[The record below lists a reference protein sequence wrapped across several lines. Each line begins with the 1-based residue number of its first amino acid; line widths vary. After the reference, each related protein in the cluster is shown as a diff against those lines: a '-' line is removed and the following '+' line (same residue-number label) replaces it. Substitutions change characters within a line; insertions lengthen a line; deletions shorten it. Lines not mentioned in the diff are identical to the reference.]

1 MEKKDKLT
9 INTLR
14 MLSIDMVE
22 AANSGHPGL
31 PLGAAP
37 ILYTLWS
44 KFMRFNPMN
53 PDWFNRDRFILS
65 AGHGSALLYA
75 ALYLFGYDLPME
87 ELKQFRQWGS
97 KTPGHPEHSFT
108 PGVEATTGPLGQGF
122 AMGVGMALA
131 EKYLAK
137 QFNKGSNEIINH
149 FTYGLISDGDLMEGI
164 TSEAASLAGHLK
176 LGKLIYLYDDN
187 KISIEGKTKITFTE
201 DVLKRFSSYRWH
213 TLEVDDGNDIDEL
226 STAIK
231 IAQGDHGRPSIIKIR
246 THIGYGSPKQDSE
259 KAHGSPLGPDDM
271 KKTKEFFKWP
281 VDTTFYVPDELKD
294 FTENFKVNGKKYED
308 DWNLKFDEY
317 KTKFKDDAE
326 LFNQQIKNECSIDL
340 DAILPE
346 FKMENKGVASR
357 SVSGKILNILAEH
370 IPQLIGGSADLAPSN
385 KTDFSKFPERNI
397 RFGIREHAMG
407 AIVNGMA
414 LHNGIIPF
422 GATFLVF
429 SDYMR
434 HSIRLAAL
442 MKTRSIFIFT
452 HDSIGVGEDGPTHQ
466 PIEHVMSLR
475 LIPNLYVLRP
485 ADANETV
492 EAWKIALRYQGPSAL
507 ILTRQALPTMNLEK
521 YPVKEGVAKGGY
533 ILSDCDGT
541 PEVILIGAGSE
552 VHLLIEAKEKLA
564 ADGMKV
570 RVVSIPCWR
579 LFDEQSD
586 DYKEK
591 VLPKT
596 VTKRVAVEAGQT
608 IGWEKF
614 TGLNGIVIGIERFGE
629 SAPGSKVFKEF
640 GFTVENIVRK
650 VKQQFG

>member
-1 MEKKDKLT
+1 MEKKDKLA

-14 MLSIDMVE
+14 MLSIDMVD

-44 KFMRFNPMN
+44 KFLKFNPMN

-87 ELKQFRQWGS
+87 QLKQFRQWGS

-137 QFNKGSNEIINH
+137 QFNKDSNEIINH
-149 FTYGLISDGDLMEGI
+149 FTYALISDGDLMEGI

-187 KISIEGKTKITFTE
+187 QISIEGNTNITFTE

-246 THIGYGSPKQDSE
+246 THIGYGSPKQDSA

-271 KKTKEFFKWP
+271 KKTKEFFDWP
-281 VDTTFYVPDELKD
+281 IDTTFYVPEELKD
-294 FTENFKVNGKKYED
+294 FAESFKVNGKKYED
-308 DWNLKFDEY
+308 DWNLKFEEY

-326 LFNQQIKNECSIDL
+326 LFNKQIKDECSIDL

-346 FKMENKGVASR
+346 FKVENKGVASR
-357 SVSGKILNILAEH
+357 SASGKILNILAEH

-385 KTDFSKFPERNI
+385 KTDFSKFPERDI

-414 LHNGIIPF
+414 LHKGIIPF

-485 ADANETV
+485 ADANETT
-492 EAWKIALRYQGPSAL
+492 EAWKIALKYQGPSAL

-521 YPVKEGVAKGGY
+521 YPVKDGVAKGGY
-533 ILSDCDGT
+533 VLSDSDGT
-541 PEVILIGAGSE
+541 PDVILIGSGSE
-552 VHLLIEAKEKLA
+552 VHLLIEAKEKLT

-570 RVVSIPCWR
+570 RVVSMPCWR

-596 VTKRVAVEAGQT
+596 VTKRVVVEAGQT

-650 VKQQFG
+650 VKQL

>member
-1 MEKKDKLT
+1 MEKQDKLA

-14 MLSIDMVE
+14 ILSVDMVE

-44 KFMRFNPMN
+44 KFMKFNPLN

-87 ELKQFRQWGS
+87 QLKQFRQWGS
-97 KTPGHPEHSFT
+97 RTPGHPEHSLT

-122 AMGVGMALA
+122 AMGVGIALA
-131 EKYLAK
+131 EKYLAH
-137 QFNKGSNEIINH
+137 QFNKGNNEIINH
-149 FTYGLISDGDLMEGI
+149 FTYALISDGDLMEGI

-187 KISIEGKTKITFTE
+187 KISIEGKTNITFTE
-201 DVLKRFSSYRWH
+201 DVLKRFSSYGWH

-231 IAQGDHGRPSIIKIR
+231 IAQGDHGRPSIIKTR

-271 KKTKEFFKWP
+271 KKTKEFFEWP
-281 VDTTFYVPDELKD
+281 VDTTFHVPEELKD
-294 FTENFKVNGKKYED
+294 FSENFKVNGKKYED
-308 DWNLKFDEY
+308 DWNLKFEEY
-317 KTKFKDDAE
+317 KTKFKDNAE
-326 LFNQQIKNECSIDL
+326 LFEKQIKNECSIDL

-414 LHNGIIPF
+414 LHKGIIPF

-429 SDYMR
+429 SDYLR

-466 PIEHVMSLR
+466 PVEHVMSLR

-507 ILTRQALPTMNLEK
+507 ILTRQALPTMSLEK
-521 YPVKEGVAKGGY
+521 YPVKDGVAKGGY
-533 ILSDCDGT
+533 ILSDCEGT
-541 PEVILIGAGSE
+541 PDVILIGAGSE
-552 VHLLIEAKEKLA
+552 VHLLIEAKEKLT
-564 ADGMKV
+564 ADGQKV

-591 VLPKT
+591 VLPKI

-614 TGLNGIVIGIERFGE
+614 VGLDGVVIGIERFGE
-629 SAPGSKVFKEF
+629 SAPGSRVFKEF
-640 GFTVENIVRK
+640 GFTVENIVEK
-650 VKQQFG
+650 VKEL